1 MRPMRCKDLFL
12 FTLCLMATAVAGM
25 ASVRLPALISDNMV
39 LQEGTKDHIWG
50 VADPSER
57 VTVTIDGTEATAVAD
72 ASGKWAAEVGPLKA
86 GGPFDMTIRGTNIV
100 VVHDVMVGEVWICS
114 GQSNMEFSVGP
125 SHNGWETGVQNYEHE
140 IANAHYPLIRMFTVE
155 KTVAGKPQEDV
166 GGQWEV
172 TSPVTVAHFS
182 AVGYFFGLDLFRTLH
197 VPIGI
202 IHSSWGGTPAESW
215 TSLPT
220 LQSDPDFKSILQ
232 KYQEQKTKFLSDLKD
247 FNSRFE
253 NWKEDS
259 DKADAKGATIPPP
272 PAIRND
278 PRTNPWRPAGLFN
291 AMIMPLVLY
300 RIKGAIWYQG
310 ESNGDRGRQYR
321 KLFPDMIR
329 DWRRAWN
336 EGNFPFLFVQ
346 LANFQPL
353 PNNFSFPLVR
363 EAQLMALSL
372 PKTGMAVT
380 IDIGDATSIHPRN
393 KQEVGRRLTL
403 AARAIAYGE
412 HIVYSGPIYTSMDT
426 EGNKIRLHFQ
436 HIGGGLHADGYA
448 LEGFE
453 IAGADHQFVT
463 ASAKIQGDTV
473 MVWNDNIAHPA
484 AVRYAWRNNPI
495 CNLYNEAGLPTSP
508 FRTDDWQDPSE
519 AKQ

>member
-1 MRPMRCKDLFL
+1 MRRERYKGLFL
-12 FTLCLMATAVAGM
+12 FVGCLLLASTAGM
-25 ASVRLPALISDNMV
+25 ASVKTPSLISDNMV
-39 LQEGTKDHIWG
+39 LQEGAKDRIWG
-50 VADPSER
+50 TADPSER
-57 VTVTIDGTEATAVAD
+57 VTVTIAGTEASTAAD
-72 ASGKWAAEVGPLKA
+72 AQGKWAVEIGPLKA
-86 GGPFDMTIRGTNIV
+86 GGPFEMTIRGSNVI
-100 VVHDVMVGEVWICS
+100 VVHDVMVGEVWVCS

-125 SHNGWETGVQNYEHE
+125 THNGWETGVQNYKQE
-140 IANAHYPLIRMFTVE
+140 IANAHYPMIRMFTVE

-166 GGQWEV
+166 AGQWEI
-172 TSPVTVAHFS
+172 TSPVTVAHFT
-182 AVGYFFGLDLFRTLH
+182 AVGYFFGLNLYKTLH
-197 VPIGI
+197 VPIGL

-220 LQSDPDFKSILQ
+220 LQSDPEFKPILQ
-232 KYQEQKTKFLSDLKD
+232 NYQEQENKFLSNLTD

-253 NWKEDS
+253 AWRKESAEANTD
-259 DKADAKGATIPPP
+259 GTPIPPP

-291 AMIMPLVLY
+291 AMIMPLVPY

-321 KLFPDMIR
+321 KLFPDVIR

-363 EAQLMALSL
+363 EAQLMTLSL

-380 IDIGDATSIHPRN
+380 IDIGDPTSIHPRN
-393 KQEVGRRLTL
+393 KQEVGRRLVL
-403 AARAIAYGE
+403 AARAVAYGQ
-412 HIVYSGPIYTSMDT
+412 HIMYSGPIYKSMEI
-426 EGNKIRLHFQ
+426 EGDKVYLHFR
-436 HIGGGLHADGYA
+436 HIGGGLRADGYA

-453 IAGADHQFVT
+453 IAGQDHQFVS
-463 ASAKIQGDTV
+463 ANAKIQGDTV
-473 MVWNDNIAHPA
+473 VVSSGVVAHPV
-484 AVRYAWRNNPI
+484 AVRYGWANNPI
-495 CNLYNEAGLPTSP
+495 CNLYNEAGLPASP
-508 FRTDDWQDPSE
+508 FRTDDWKDPSE
-519 AKQ
+519 ATQ